1 MKMLDV
7 FGLKP
12 HDDDPETTDSRHL
25 SSRSIARKA
34 SPPLM
39 LFISVISITGVV
51 SYRFYNQ
58 PKLDVDT
65 TATVTIVAPK
75 DGKFEDQ
82 LTTQQEQED
91 AQKAVVPVL
100 KQDIE
105 ITAKLKSNLTEFWE
119 RLEEIKGIINTTFLD
134 PQIINSQTQRFLLLA
149 SPEEWLLIRDSLK
162 SEEFLPSD
170 NKEIEKAIEE
180 LKKYQKKVNESEFN
194 SLLEQIKQLRI
205 ISNQKSNKIIT
216 EEKPLLTS
224 EDQINQLIKLHP
236 ASWEKTKNSIL
247 IASEMILSQGIPPGL
262 PENILQKTVS
272 KQLADR
278 VPKETEKIATKIL
291 INLLQTNLIVDTEET
306 QNRAKQAA
314 LKVNTVFV
322 EIKAGEVI
330 VESGEKITQRQ
341 FVLLDNFGLSRRSVN
356 FQGIGLSATIVTGTI
371 IIFCLMAKRFK
382 LKLRRRDYILLCFF
396 SFSAP
401 LFSVIG
407 ISHGNLPAIA
417 ILVSSFYNPGLAVI
431 HVTLTGGLV
440 LFASDA
446 NQWEY
451 LLASWLAS
459 VIAASKAGQMRS
471 RDELACLGL
480 RIGLIQGAGYLI
492 LTLFSS
498 AAAGVIWYVLLP
510 TAAFKGLEGIAW
522 SVLALGISPL
532 FERFFDIITP
542 TRLAELSN
550 PNCPLLQRLATEAP
564 GTFQHTLFVACLAEA
579 AGRKLG
585 CNVELIRAGTLY
597 HDIGKL
603 HDPQGFIE
611 NQMGAPNKHDTINDP
626 WKSAAI
632 IKKHVTEGLVMARNY
647 GLPKVIR
654 DFIPQHQGTL
664 VIAYFYYQA
673 QQTGKPVDE
682 SDFRYDGPIPQSREA
697 GIMMLADGCEA
708 ALRSLK
714 EATPDVALSVVSKIL
729 KGRWQEGELVDSG
742 LGYEELNYI
751 AKIFVDVW
759 QQYNHKRI
767 AYPKAALEPRCIHP
781 KCEVADNSLISENEK
796 EKKAS

>member
-12 HDDDPETTDSRHL
+12 DDDEHTNIHNRQSP
-25 SSRSIARKA
+25 SRSFGRKA
-34 SPPLM
+34 TRPLM
-39 LFISVISITGVV
+39 LFASVISLTGVV
-51 SYRFYNQ
+51 GYRFYNQ

-65 TATVTIVAPK
+65 IANVTIVAPK
-75 DGKFEDQ
+75 DGKFEDK

-100 KQDIE
+100 KQDLE
-105 ITAKLKSNLTEFWE
+105 INAKLKGNLQEFLY
-119 RLEEIKGIINTTFLD
+119 RLEEIRSLTATTLIE
-134 PQIINSQTQRFLLLA
+134 PQIIDTQTQRFLLLA
-149 SPEEWLLIRDSLK
+149 SPDEWQYIEENLTKEDVL
-162 SEEFLPSD
+162 FSD
-170 NKEIEKAIEE
+170 NKQLDKALEV
-180 LKKYQKKVNESEFN
+180 LKKYSKKVNELEFN
-194 SLLEQIKQLRI
+194 VLLSKIQEVKLK
-205 ISNQKSNKIIT
+205 SKQKSQKILT
-216 EEKPLLTS
+216 EENPLLTS
-224 EDQINQLIKLHP
+224 EEKINKLIKLNT
-236 ASWEKTKNSIL
+236 ASWEKTKTSIL
-247 IASEMILSQGIPPGL
+247 IASEMILSQGIPQGL
-262 PENILQKTVS
+262 PDSILEKTVT
-272 KQLADR
+272 KQLAVR
-278 VPKETEKIATKIL
+278 VPKETEKIATEIL
-291 INLLQTNLIVDTEET
+291 KNLLAPNLIVDTEET

-314 LKVNTVFV
+314 SKVNPVFV
-322 EIKAGEVI
+322 EIKSGEVI
-330 VESGEKITQRQ
+330 VESGEKITRRQ

-356 FQGIGLSATIVTGTI
+356 LRGLGLSATIVTGTV
-371 IIFCLMAKRFK
+371 IIFCLVAERLK

-401 LFSVIG
+401 MFTVIG

-417 ILVSSFYNPGLAVI
+417 ILVGSFYNPSLAII
-431 HVTLTGGLV
+431 HVTFTGGLV

-459 VIAASKAGQMRS
+459 VFAASKAGHMRS
-471 RDELACLGL
+471 REELACLGL

-492 LTLFSS
+492 LSLFSS
-498 AAAGVIWYVLLP
+498 SAAGIIWYVLLP
-510 TAAFKGLEGIAW
+510 AAALKGLEGIAW
-522 SVLALGISPL
+522 SVVALGISPL
-532 FERFFDIITP
+532 LERFFDIITP

-550 PNCPLLQRLATEAP
+550 PNCPLLQRLATQAP

-579 AGRKLG
+579 AARELN

-603 HDPQGFIE
+603 HDPQCFIE
-611 NQMGAPNKHDTINDP
+611 NQMGAPNKHDEINDP

-632 IKKHVTEGLVMARNY
+632 IKKHVTEGLVMARQY

-673 QQTGKPVDE
+673 KQTDNPVDE

-697 GIMMLADGCEA
+697 GIVMLADGCEA

-714 EATPDVALSVVSKIL
+714 EATPDVALSVVSKII
-729 KGRWQEGELVDSG
+729 KGRWQEGELVDCG
-742 LGYEELNYI
+742 LEYYELNQI
-751 AKIFVDVW
+751 AKIFVRVW

-767 AYPKAALEPRCIHP
+767 TYPKGALEPRCIHP
-781 KCEVADNSLISENEK
+781 KCDPTSHSK
-796 EKKAS
+796 ESA